1 MADEWAIVSEA
12 ELSHLH
18 THTSSVYTPMIQ
30 SCRSFDMAT
39 LEIIHT
45 NLEDITT
52 RLRPS
57 YPQAIMDELGSTW
70 PQMCERRSGSKNI
83 QSKKKE

>member
-1 MADEWAIVSEA
+1 
-12 ELSHLH
+12 
-18 THTSSVYTPMIQ
+18 MIQ
-30 SCRSFDMAT
+30 SCWSFDMVT

-57 YPQAIMDELGSTW
+57 CPQANMDELGSTR
-70 PQMCERRSGSKNI
+70 PQMCERRSGSKNVS
-83 QSKKKE
+83 SKKKSRDYLYIE